1 MFWSMPRKAL
11 GVVGVFLQADDIVD
25 LGQPLDDRHG
35 QPELAGGGVVV
46 YRDADIDSLGDRL
59 KVADDAVGGGHGV
72 VRRDYEKSVR
82 ACGLGILGEF
92 DGVAGAGAAGA
103 DHDGELAVYF
113 LADDVD
119 DGLVLGFAH
128 GIELARGAERD
139 KDNVLA
145 LESLVLSHA
154 ADALAQRRDVE
165 IAVFI
170 EGSKGEMEYTL
181 GFFFHFLRLE

>member
-1 MFWSMPRKAL
+1 M
-11 GVVGVFLQADDIVD
+11 
-25 LGQPLDDRHG
+25 
-35 QPELAGGGVVV
+35 
-46 YRDADIDSLGDRL
+46 
-59 KVADDAVGGGHGV
+59 ADDAVGGGHGV

-128 GIELARGAERD
+128 GIELTRGAERD

-181 GFFFHFLRLE
+181 GFFFHFLRFE